1 MSKKILCIILIIL
14 LVLSLSACS
23 DDSSLETI
31 KNTSSDNS
39 LIFLQ
44 YSHNAK
50 PPVPS
55 IEIPDN
61 YAEMGNNIYAVLNDA
76 NEVVGYKKIVLV
88 IATNEYGFYDCD
100 ANGKLFRDPNE
111 VVEQPSAT
119 PNGITL
125 SSATLELA
133 EETSSDL
140 TFTTD
145 PENYSPTE
153 IKWESSNS
161 GIALVDNGK
170 VVAVKSGEC
179 TITLTIDGKTA
190 TCVVTVTPKA
200 TEPVKVEPKNVSLSK
215 NSASIYIGD
224 SVTLKATV
232 TPNEAENKNITWT
245 SSDSN
250 VATVYNGTVTGKA
263 SGTATIT
270 ATTVNG
276 KKATCKVTV
285 SKKPEEPPKTIS
297 TTSISVSK
305 GSVTLYIGEN
315 ATISATVSPDNA
327 TNKNITWSS
336 SNNAIATVSN
346 GKITAVSEGTATIT
360 AKASGGQTATCT
372 VTVNK
377 KVQAFTW
384 SVISQSDCPLNISNE
399 FDNYILSGS
408 AKTLAISKDGY
419 TYVMI
424 KVAGGNKV
432 SVSSVSESNG
442 KIIIKTSASGNSNC
456 VFIKYNRENTNLG

>member
-1 MSKKILCIILIIL
+1 MSKKILCIVLAVL

-23 DDSSLETI
+23 DKSLETI
-31 KNTSSDNS
+31 KNTPSDNS
-39 LIFLQ
+39 FVFLQ

-50 PPVPS
+50 PSAPT

-61 YAEMGNNIYAVLNDA
+61 YAEMGNDIYAVLNDS
-76 NEVVGYKKIVLV
+76 NEVIGYKKIVLV
-88 IATNEYGFYDCD
+88 ITTNEYGFYDCD
-100 ANGKLFRDPNE
+100 ANGKLVRDPNE
-111 VVEQPSAT
+111 VPVEPST
-119 PNGITL
+119 TL
-125 SSATLELA
+125 NSVTLNSATLELM
-133 EETSSDL
+133 EESSADL
-140 TFTTD
+140 TYTTD
-145 PENYSPTE
+145 PENYVSSE

-161 GIALVDNGK
+161 EIALVENGK

-190 TCVVTVTPKA
+190 TCSVTVKPKE
-200 TEPVKVEPKNVSLSK
+200 TKPVKVEPNGVSLSK

-224 SVTLKATV
+224 SLTLKATV
-232 TPNEAENKNITWT
+232 APNEAENKSVTWT

-276 KKATCKVTV
+276 KTATCKVTV

-297 TTSISVSK
+297 TTGISVSK
-305 GSVTLYIGEN
+305 SSISLYVGEN

-327 TNKNITWSS
+327 TNKNVTWSS
-336 SNNAIATVSN
+336 SNNSIATVSN
-346 GKITAVSEGTATIT
+346 GKIVAVAEGTATIT

-399 FDNYILSGS
+399 FDKYILSGS

-424 KVAGGNKV
+424 KVAGSNKV
-432 SVSSVSESNG
+432 SVTSVSESNG
-442 KIIIKTSASGNSNC
+442 KIIIKTSSSGNSNC

>member
-1 MSKKILCIILIIL
+1 MSKKILCIILAVL

-23 DDSSLETI
+23 DKSLETI
-31 KNTSSDNS
+31 KNTSSDDS

-50 PPVPS
+50 PSAPS

-61 YAEMGNNIYAVLNDA
+61 YAEMGNDVYAVLNDS
-76 NEVVGYKKIVLV
+76 NEVIGYKKIVLV

-111 VVEQPSAT
+111 IPEEPST
-119 PNGITL
+119 TLNGITL
-125 SSATLELA
+125 SSTTLELV
-133 EETSSDL
+133 EETSTDL

-145 PENYSPTE
+145 PETYASAE
-153 IKWESSNS
+153 VKWESSNS
-161 GIALVDNGK
+161 EIALVENGK

-179 TITLTIDGKTA
+179 TITLTVDGKTA
-190 TCVVTVTPKA
+190 TCAVTVTPKE
-200 TEPVKVEPKNVSLSK
+200 TKPVKVEPSGVSLSK
-215 NSASIYIGD
+215 NSASVYIGD
-224 SVTLKATV
+224 SLTLKATV

-245 SSDSN
+245 SSDSSI
-250 VATVYNGTVTGKA
+250 ATVYNGTVTGKA

-270 ATTVNG
+270 ATTING
-276 KKATCKVTV
+276 KTATCKITV
-285 SKKPEEPPKTIS
+285 SKKPEEPPKTVS
-297 TTSISVSK
+297 TTGISVSK
-305 GSVTLYIGEN
+305 GSVTLYIGES
-315 ATISATVSPDNA
+315 ATISATVSPNNA
-327 TNKNITWSS
+327 TDKNVTWSS
-336 SNNAIATVSN
+336 SNNSIATVDN
-346 GKITAVSEGTATIT
+346 GKIIAVAEGTATIT

-399 FDNYILSGS
+399 FDKYILSGS

-424 KVAGGNKV
+424 KVAGGSKV
-432 SVSSVSESNG
+432 SVSSVTESNG
-442 KIIIKTSASGNSNC
+442 KIIIKTSTSGNSNC
-456 VFIKYNRENTNLG
+456 VFIKYNRENTNIG